1 MKSFRTDRMMPG
13 PMRRLDNGFARFDMT
28 VARSGIL
35 IYRLDDGTEW
45 REYRPESECFAADSL
60 ETLKAIPITNDHPPE
75 LLNAQNAK
83 QYAVGYTGESVSRAD
98 NFIASTGTL
107 IDDKAI
113 SDMEAGKQEISAG
126 YELDLEF
133 APGYFEGERY
143 DAIQRSIRYNHVAL
157 VTKGRAGPGAR
168 VKIDSADQLRECRFD
183 SFLSAADLKQR
194 KGNERMDKTISLG
207 GVEYKVS
214 EAVESALL
222 KRLRSDAE
230 TIENLQKELAAAKSN
245 ETKATARADALDA
258 DLRTAAEKLKSA
270 ESQRLDSAAINAAVQ
285 ARVKLISSVTK
296 FLPRADAQGAEIDYT
311 AISDRDLKVQLIKKF
326 DSKFDDKNKS
336 DDYIDSRVDHILNTA
351 KADEGEA
358 GGEEMENEEEEEEM
372 DGSSNKDFS
381 GSVKEANDIQR
392 RRAQAQ
398 NKREDKRSPEQIRE
412 EKRRADAEAWTKPI
426 GFSRENLRK

>member
-1 MKSFRTDRMMPG
+1 
-13 PMRRLDNGFARFDMT
+13 
-28 VARSGIL
+28 
-35 IYRLDDGTEW
+35 
-45 REYRPESECFAADSL
+45 
-60 ETLKAIPITNDHPPE
+60 
-75 LLNAQNAK
+75 
-83 QYAVGYTGESVSRAD
+83 
-98 NFIASTGTL
+98 
-107 IDDKAI
+107 
-113 SDMEAGKQEISAG
+113 
-126 YELDLEF
+126 
-133 APGYFEGERY
+133 
-143 DAIQRSIRYNHVAL
+143 
-157 VTKGRAGPGAR
+157 
-168 VKIDSADQLRECRFD
+168 
-183 SFLSAADLKQR
+183 
-194 KGNERMDKTISLG
+194 MDKTISLG

-358 GGEEMENEEEEEEM
+358 GGEEMENEEEEEM